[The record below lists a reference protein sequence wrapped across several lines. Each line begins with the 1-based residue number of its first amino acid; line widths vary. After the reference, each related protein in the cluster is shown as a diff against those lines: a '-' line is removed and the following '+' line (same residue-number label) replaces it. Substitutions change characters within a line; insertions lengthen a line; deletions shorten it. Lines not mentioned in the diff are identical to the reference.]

1 MKGGGCFMNRNM
13 IKIIGTTVSVI
24 GVGVNLVSDY
34 IASKKAEEMII
45 SKVAE
50 AISKMNTKS

>member
-1 MKGGGCFMNRNM
+1 MNRNM

>member
-1 MKGGGCFMNRNM
+1 MKGGGCFMNRNT
-13 IKIIGTTVSVI
+13 IKIIGTAVSVI